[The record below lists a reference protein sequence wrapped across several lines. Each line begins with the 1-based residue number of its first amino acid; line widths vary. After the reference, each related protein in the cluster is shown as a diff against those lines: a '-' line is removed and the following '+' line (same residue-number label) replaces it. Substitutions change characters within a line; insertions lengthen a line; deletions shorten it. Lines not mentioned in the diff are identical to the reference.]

1 MTSHHLAG
9 GVLGQTVHHG
19 VHLVELLEGVLHLGV
34 ELLVLR
40 ILVIK
45 HGSVLI
51 PLLIGLDQR
60 VLTVRKGGRGGQFE
74 QLRTVN
80 VT

>member
-9 GVLGQTVHHG
+9 GVLGQTAHHG
-19 VHLVELLEGVLHLGV
+19 VHLVELLQGVLHLRV
-34 ELLVLR
+34 ELLVLC
-40 ILVIK
+40 ILVVK

-51 PLLIGLDQR
+51 PLLIGPDRR

-74 QLRTVN
+74 HL
-80 VT
+80 